1 MRFGI
6 ALIVLLGLI
15 FAIIGIMYQ
24 ESFNIIDTTFFK
36 YLIGAGLLIISIC
49 IMFWWENKFR
59 WWLRLPGIN
68 LVFFVILLVLGFIEE
83 IYLTFHPNKRTKYIN
98 TSIYQV
104 LFS

>member
-1 MRFGI
+1 MENEILKSFDAFFNSDMKYYVLGI
-6 ALIVLLGLI
+6 L
-15 FAIIGIMYQ
+15 
-24 ESFNIIDTTFFK
+24 
-36 YLIGAGLLIISIC
+36 LLILTIS

-104 LFS
+104 LFG